1 MRDISEMATVLTNKL
16 DKKLEKLK
24 QAQRDTAKVIWED
37 TVNEAPMEEANYIS
51 SIQLS
56 DTEVKGDVI
65 KTSVYSDL
73 LVGGDIPKWQNVPV
87 AAFLEW
93 GTGPLGETTN
103 DYQHGYPYTT
113 DEPWNF
119 IAQMQYEQTGTWGMM
134 ARPHFYPALQKNIAL
149 YKDNLRKALKEE

>member
-16 DKKLEKLK
+16 DQKLEKLK

>member
-1 MRDISEMATVLTNKL
+1 MRDISEMATVLTDKL
-16 DKKLEKLK
+16 EEKLEKLK

-37 TVNEAPMEEANYIS
+37 TVNEAPLNVGGYIS

-93 GTGPLGETTN
+93 GTGPLGESTN
-103 DYQHGYPYTT
+103 TYQHGYPYTT

-119 IAQMQYEQTGTWGMM
+119 IAQMQFEQTGTWGME

-149 YKDNLRKALKEE
+149 YKDNIRKALKEE

>member
-16 DKKLEKLK
+16 DQKLDKLK
-24 QAQRDTAKVIWED
+24 QAQRDTAKEIWAD
-37 TVNEAPMEEANYIS
+37 TVNNAPLKEGGYIA

-56 DTEVKGDVI
+56 DTELNKNVI
-65 KTSVYSDL
+65 KTSIYSDL

-93 GTGPLGETTN
+93 GTGPLGESTN
-103 DYQHGYPYTT
+103 TYEHGYPYTT

-119 IAQMQYEQTGTWGMM
+119 IAQMQFEETGTWGMS